1 MGYWANSSFEKLGY
15 AQRWSRGIEFLPSI
29 PFEKQLFHDPDLV
42 FLRNTI
48 VPQNLKDKLIV
59 GRVERQG

>member
-1 MGYWANSSFEKLGY
+1 MHFNLSLTFYLQTLKSNM
-15 AQRWSRGIEFLPSI
+15 
-29 PFEKQLFHDPDLV
+29 FHDPDLV

-48 VPQNLKDKLIV
+48 VPQNLKDKRIV